1 MRKLGRSGWP
11 LNAIP
16 DEELIAR
23 CAHGDRHAMDVLVSR
38 YHGKLLDFALRHFRN
53 RDTAADIAQNT
64 LLRAYEAAATY
75 QARSSFRT
83 WLYTITLN
91 LIRDEYRRRRVKP
104 ESLASEMDT
113 GEEPSRVRSTPS
125 AEDVAEER
133 AESLALW
140 DAVGRLSENYR
151 TAVILKFRQG
161 LTYEEI
167 AQVMGAPSGTVKSW
181 VHYALKALRDM
192 LGESELECRATG
204 MK

>member
-1 MRKLGRSGWP
+1 M
-11 LNAIP
+11 NAIP

-133 AESLALW
+133 ARRRFAEQSQM
-140 DAVGRLSENYR
+140 GGELS
-151 TAVILKFRQG
+151 
-161 LTYEEI
+161 YEEI
-167 AQVMGAPSGTVKSW
+167 LAAMKRRDKYDSSRAIAP
-181 VHYALKALRDM
+181 LRPAEDAVIICSDD
-192 LGESELECRATG
+192 LDAGETLARVAELAG
-204 MK
+204 IK